1 MQRGSFDISVT
12 HHPSITCRLN
22 IFSGLYR
29 DNDPEPPNDQ
39 IRNTLTRQERRFP
52 CLSPSLVPLV
62 TEVLSPHFWC
72 DIPGA
77 LSMPVTLGCVVLSP
91 TFSLVA
97 SFPTL

>member
-1 MQRGSFDISVT
+1 MFIAV
-12 HHPSITCRLN
+12 
-22 IFSGLYR
+22 
-29 DNDPEPPNDQ
+29 
-39 IRNTLTRQERRFP
+39 
-52 CLSPSLVPLV
+52 LVPLV
-62 TEVLSPHFWC
+62 TELLSPHFWC